1 MWGSN
6 PDAETIDADEEAL
19 LLPWDNIEDA
29 ITGGALWIARSYIAV
44 DQNTLYFQKFDV
56 INNNDGLYQHQY
68 AQNISMAY
76 YEGVRYFRSYA
87 SSNMLDE
94 PFEFL
99 IPVYTGMPD
108 TYGQMP

>member
-1 MWGSN
+1 
-6 PDAETIDADEEAL
+6 
-19 LLPWDNIEDA
+19 
-29 ITGGALWIARSYIAV
+29 
-44 DQNTLYFQKFDV
+44 
-56 INNNDGLYQHQY
+56 
-68 AQNISMAY
+68 MAY
-76 YEGVRYFRSYA
+76 YEGIRYFRSYA